1 MLLQNIL
8 PQHVADVHLTNT
20 REAGKLFCESYKNAA
35 VMFASLPQFTSF
47 FADEDTTKPL
57 NILHDIISKFDQL
70 MYEAQFNR
78 IEKIKIIQSTF
89 MAACG
94 LLSGRKLSLEYGE
107 NGWEEASKAQN
118 AKAMAK
124 YAAAMMRSL
133 KEMDYDKFDLR
144 KRPDFQ
150 LRVGISTGKVIAG
163 VVGAQKPL
171 YDIWGDTVNVAAR
184 MDYTG
189 EEGMIHVP
197 EATAR
202 ELMNL
207 AAAENDQDQLLL
219 DPWVVC
225 TCRGWRPVKGKGEML
240 TYYVDLT
247 DELFLVEKRRHGD
260 EDEDEDEDEQQWED
274 LRVDQKWMNKK
285 AEAEFTWPVAGNR
298 KGPEKD
304 AEEVRAGSGS
314 SAGQEST
321 ASTLPCHQQ
330 GEEWKLEENSEEEEE
345 EEEEEGRRQSQSSCP
360 STTTSS
366 VLVAAPGRL
375 GEDEVVDEDVARDRS
390 EEMSDVESDGED
402 SVARLRAWLDMHRR

>member
-8 PQHVADVHLTNT
+8 PQHVADVYLANS
-20 REAGKLFCESYKNAA
+20 REAGKLFSESYKNAA
-35 VMFASLPQFTSF
+35 VMFASLPQFTAF
-47 FADEDTTKPL
+47 FTDEETTKPL

-133 KEMDYDKFDLR
+133 KEMDYDKFDLK

-150 LRVGISTGKVIAG
+150 LRIGISTGKVIAG

-207 AAAENDQDQLLL
+207 DAGANEDQLLL

-225 TCRGWRPVKGKGEML
+225 TCRGWRPVKGKGEMM

-247 DELFLVEKRRHGD
+247 DDLFLVEKRRHGEEEEEGEGEGEWEKRRLD
-260 EDEDEDEDEQQWED
+260 EAWEE
-274 LRVDQKWMNKK
+274 KSGF
-285 AEAEFTWPVAGNR
+285 AWPDAGNR
-298 KGPEKD
+298 PGGPESNL
-304 AEEVRAGSGS
+304 EELRAGSGS
-314 SAGQEST
+314 SGGQEST
-321 ASTLPCHQQ
+321 ASTLPCQQ
-330 GEEWKLEENSEEEEE
+330 QDEEWKLEENSEEEEE
-345 EEEEEGRRQSQSSCP
+345 EGEEAVTVVLSQHNHIFCSSRSAWTSQRGRRC
-360 STTTSS
+360 
-366 VLVAAPGRL
+366 
-375 GEDEVVDEDVARDRS
+375 
-390 EEMSDVESDGED
+390 
-402 SVARLRAWLDMHRR
+402 